1 MLNTTKRSGRKVA
14 ARIDKKTYGR
24 LLAETLPEV
33 IETEAQ
39 NRRMNAIA
47 DRLQSKRDRSPEED
61 RLLKLIATL
70 CMNFEEKHYNVQEG
84 VTPAGILADLMS
96 ERGLK
101 QADML
106 PIFGSRSVVS
116 EALSGKRGITK
127 TQAKAL
133 AQFFKLPVELFL

>member
-1 MLNTTKRSGRKVA
+1 MLNTTKTSGRKIA
-14 ARIDKKTYGR
+14 TRIDKEAYGR

-70 CMNFEEKHYNVQEG
+70 CMNFEEKHYNVQGG

-106 PIFGSRSVVS
+106 PIFGSRSIVS
-116 EALSGKRGITK
+116 EVLSGKRGITK

>member
-1 MLNTTKRSGRKVA
+1 MLNTTKRSGRKI
-14 ARIDKKTYGR
+14 ARKIDKKTYGR

-70 CMNFEEKHYNVQEG
+70 CMNFEEKYYNVEEG
-84 VTPAGILADLMS
+84 VTPASILADLMS

-101 QADML
+101 QADLL
-106 PIFGSRSVVS
+106 PIFGSSSVVS
-116 EALSGKRGITK
+116 EVLSGKRGVTK

-133 AQFFKLPVELFL
+133 ARFFKLPVELFL

>member
-1 MLNTTKRSGRKVA
+1 MLNTTKKSGRKTVS
-14 ARIDKKTYGR
+14 RINKEAYGR

-47 DRLQSKRDRSPEED
+47 DRLQSKWDRSPEED

-101 QADML
+101 QADLL
-106 PIFGSRSVVS
+106 PVFGSRSVVS
-116 EALSGKRGITK
+116 EALAGKRGITK
-127 TQAKAL
+127 TQAKSL

>member
-1 MLNTTKRSGRKVA
+1 MLNTTKTSGRKIA
-14 ARIDKKTYGR
+14 TRIDKEAYGR

-70 CMNFEEKHYNVQEG
+70 CMNFEERYYNVQEG

-96 ERGLK
+96 ERGLR
-101 QADML
+101 QADLL

-116 EALSGKRGITK
+116 EVLSGRRGITK
-127 TQAKAL
+127 IQAKSL

>member
-1 MLNTTKRSGRKVA
+1 MLNTTKRSGRKTA
-14 ARIDKKTYGR
+14 TRIDKKTYGR

-33 IETEAQ
+33 IETEEQ

-70 CMNFEEKHYNVQEG
+70 CMNFEDKYYNVQEG
-84 VTPAGILADLMS
+84 VTPSAILADLMS

-133 AQFFKLPVELFL
+133 A

>member
-1 MLNTTKRSGRKVA
+1 MLNTTKKSGRKIVS
-14 ARIDKKTYGR
+14 RIDKKAYGR

-47 DRLQSKRDRSPEED
+47 DRLQSKWDRSPEED

-101 QADML
+101 QADLL

-116 EALSGKRGITK
+116 EVLSGKRGITK
-127 TQAKAL
+127 TQAKSL

>member
-1 MLNTTKRSGRKVA
+1 MLNTTKRSGRKIA
-14 ARIDKKTYGR
+14 ARIDKKTYGQ
-24 LLAETLPEV
+24 LLAETLPEAP
-33 IETEAQ
+33 ETEAQ

-47 DRLQSKRDRSPEED
+47 DRLQSKRNRSPEED

-70 CMNFEEKHYNVQEG
+70 CMNFEEKYYNVQEG
-84 VTPAGILADLMS
+84 VTPADILADLMS

-116 EALSGKRGITK
+116 EVLSGRRGITK
-127 TQAKAL
+127 AQAKAL

>member
-1 MLNTTKRSGRKVA
+1 MMNTTRKSGRKIA
-14 ARIDKKTYGR
+14 SRINKGVYGR

-70 CMNFEEKHYNVQEG
+70 CMNFEEKYYNVQEG
-84 VTPAGILADLMS
+84 VTPASILADLMS

-101 QADML
+101 QADLL

-116 EALSGKRGITK
+116 EVLSGRRGITK

>member
-1 MLNTTKRSGRKVA
+1 MRNTTRGSGRKTA
-14 ARIDKKTYGR
+14 TRIDKKTYGR

-33 IETEAQ
+33 IENEAQ

-70 CMNFEEKHYNVQEG
+70 CMNFEERYYNVQEG
-84 VTPAGILADLMS
+84 VTPAGILADLMT

-127 TQAKAL
+127 AQAKAL
-133 AQFFKLPVELFL
+133 AQFFKLPVNLFL

>member
-1 MLNTTKRSGRKVA
+1 MLNTTKRSGRKTA
-14 ARIDKKTYGR
+14 TRIDKKTYGR

-70 CMNFEEKHYNVQEG
+70 CMNFEEKHYKVQEG

-101 QADML
+101 QSDML

-116 EALSGKRGITK
+116 EVLSGKRGITK

>member
-1 MLNTTKRSGRKVA
+1 MS
-14 ARIDKKTYGR
+14 RIDKKAYGR

-33 IETEAQ
+33 IETETQ

-47 DRLQSKRDRSPEED
+47 DRLQSKWNRAPEED

-101 QADML
+101 QADLL
-106 PIFGSRSVVS
+106 PIFRSRSVVS
-116 EALSGKRGITK
+116 EVLSGKRGIPK
-127 TQAKAL
+127 TQAKSL

>member
-1 MLNTTKRSGRKVA
+1 VRRGARKIA
-14 ARIDKKTYGR
+14 TRINKKTYGR
-24 LLAETLPEV
+24 LLAKTLPEV

-61 RLLKLIATL
+61 RLLELIASL
-70 CMNFEEKHYNVQEG
+70 CMNFEGKYYNVQEG
-84 VTPAGILADLMS
+84 VTLAGILAGLMS

-106 PIFGSRSVVS
+106 PIFGLLSVVS
-116 EALSGKRGITK
+116 EVMSGKRGITK

-133 AQFFKLPVELFL
+133 ALIFKRPVELFF

>member
-1 MLNTTKRSGRKVA
+1 MLNTTRKSGRKI
-14 ARIDKKTYGR
+14 ARRINKGVYGR

-47 DRLQSKRDRSPEED
+47 DRLQSKWDRSPEED

-70 CMNFEEKHYNVQEG
+70 CMNFEEKHYNVQED
-84 VTPAGILADLMS
+84 VTPAGILEDLMS

-101 QADML
+101 QADLL

-116 EALSGKRGITK
+116 EVLAGKRGITK

>member
-1 MLNTTKRSGRKVA
+1 MLNTTKRSGRKTA
-14 ARIDKKTYGR
+14 TRIDKKTYGR

-33 IETEAQ
+33 IETEEQ

-84 VTPAGILADLMS
+84 VTPSAILADLMS
-96 ERGLK
+96 ERRLK

-106 PIFGSRSVVS
+106 PIFGSRSVIS
-116 EALSGKRGITK
+116 EVMSGKRGITK
-127 TQAKAL
+127 AQAKAL

>member
-1 MLNTTKRSGRKVA
+1 MTS
-14 ARIDKKTYGR
+14 IDKKTYGR
-24 LLAETLPEV
+24 LLAEPLPAV

-39 NRRMNAIA
+39 TRRMNAIA

-70 CMNFEEKHYNVQEG
+70 CMNFEEKYYNVQEG
-84 VTPAGILADLMS
+84 VTPAAILADLIS
-96 ERGLK
+96 ERSLK

-116 EALSGKRGITK
+116 EVMSGKRGITK

-133 AQFFKLPVELFL
+133 AQFFKLPVELFI

>member
-1 MLNTTKRSGRKVA
+1 
-14 ARIDKKTYGR
+14 
-24 LLAETLPEV
+24 LAETLPEV

-70 CMNFEEKHYNVQEG
+70 CMSFEEKYYNVQEG
-84 VTPAGILADLMS
+84 VTPAAILADLMS

-101 QADML
+101 QVDLL

-116 EALSGKRGITK
+116 EVMSGKRGITK

>member
-1 MLNTTKRSGRKVA
+1 MLNTTKRSGRAIATK
-14 ARIDKKTYGR
+14 IDKEAYGR

-47 DRLQSKRDRSPEED
+47 DRLQSKRDRSPEEN

-70 CMNFEEKHYNVQEG
+70 CMNFEEKYYNVHEG
-84 VTPAGILADLMS
+84 VTPADILADLMS

-101 QADML
+101 QADLL

-133 AQFFKLPVELFL
+133 AQFFRLPVGLFL

>member
-1 MLNTTKRSGRKVA
+1 MLNTTKRSGRKIA
-14 ARIDKKTYGR
+14 AGIDKKAYGR

-47 DRLQSKRDRSPEED
+47 DRLQGKRDRSPEED

-70 CMNFEEKHYNVQEG
+70 CMNFEEKYYNVQEG
-84 VTPAGILADLMS
+84 VTPSAILADLMS

-116 EALSGKRGITK
+116 EVMSGKRGITK

>member
-1 MLNTTKRSGRKVA
+1 MLNTTKKSGRKTA
-14 ARIDKKTYGR
+14 SRINKEAYGR

-47 DRLQSKRDRSPEED
+47 DRLQSKWDRSPEED

-84 VTPAGILADLMS
+84 VTPEGILTDLMS

-101 QADML
+101 QADLL

-116 EALSGKRGITK
+116 EVLSGKRGITK

-133 AQFFKLPVELFL
+133 AQFFKMPVELFL

>member
-1 MLNTTKRSGRKVA
+1 MLNTTKKSGRKIVS
-14 ARIDKKTYGR
+14 RIDKKAYGR

-47 DRLQSKRDRSPEED
+47 DRLQSKWDRSPEED

-101 QADML
+101 QADLL
-106 PIFGSRSVVS
+106 PVFGSRSVVS
-116 EALSGKRGITK
+116 EVLSGKRGITK
-127 TQAKAL
+127 TQAKSL

>member
-1 MLNTTKRSGRKVA
+1 MLNTTKTSGRKIA
-14 ARIDKKTYGR
+14 TRIDKEAYGR

-33 IETEAQ
+33 IETESQ

-47 DRLQSKRDRSPEED
+47 DRLQSKRDRSPEEN

-70 CMNFEEKHYNVQEG
+70 CMNFEERHYNVQEG

-101 QADML
+101 QADLL
-106 PIFGSRSVVS
+106 PIFGSRSAIS
-116 EALSGKRGITK
+116 EVLSGRRGITK
-127 TQAKAL
+127 TQAKSL

>member
-1 MLNTTKRSGRKVA
+1 MLNTTKRSGRKIA
-14 ARIDKKTYGR
+14 TGIDKKAYGR

-70 CMNFEEKHYNVQEG
+70 CMNFEEKYYNVQEG
-84 VTPAGILADLMS
+84 VTPAAILADVMS

-116 EALSGKRGITK
+116 EVMCGKRGITK

>member
-1 MLNTTKRSGRKVA
+1 MLNTTKKSGRKTVS
-14 ARIDKKTYGR
+14 RINKEAYGR

-47 DRLQSKRDRSPEED
+47 DRLQSKWDRSPEED

-101 QADML
+101 QADLL

-116 EALSGKRGITK
+116 EVLSGKRGITK
-127 TQAKAL
+127 TQAKSL